1 MLGTDSTNVSVIQP
15 LPSKLK
21 KKSGEKASMFVMG
34 GSRCMY
40 KDLFVGIGLELNTAI
55 VRVVHFQR

>member
-1 MLGTDSTNVSVIQP
+1 
-15 LPSKLK
+15 
-21 KKSGEKASMFVMG
+21 MFVMG